1 MLVFFNFRFNS
12 RGMSL
17 SRERNVPGGLS
28 GGNMSGDEMSGG
40 MECPAHSVSQSDA
53 EFELR
58 AILRRAVAYA
68 SALS

>member
-40 MECPAHSVSQSDA
+40 GMECPAHSVSQSDV

-58 AILRRAVAYA
+58 AILRRAV
-68 SALS
+68 